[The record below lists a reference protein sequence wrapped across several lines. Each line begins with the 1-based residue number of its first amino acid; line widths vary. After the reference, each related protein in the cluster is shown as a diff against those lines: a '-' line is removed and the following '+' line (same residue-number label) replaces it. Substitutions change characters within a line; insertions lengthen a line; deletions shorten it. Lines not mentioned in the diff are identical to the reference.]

1 MSKFKTKVA
10 FQSELSYNYMMNFSR
25 GAYLMAIQKLV
36 QSTHPVLT
44 KQAQPI
50 KAYDATLKDLL
61 LDLKIHY
68 MQKRPQLYVR
78 LKSA

>member
-1 MSKFKTKVA
+1 
-10 FQSELSYNYMMNFSR
+10 
-25 GAYLMAIQKLV
+25 MAIQKLV

-68 MQKRPQLYVR
+68 MQKSTSFMCASNRH
-78 LKSA
+78 K